1 MLVWD
6 GTLAVRP
13 AGAVLSTPMAMKI
26 TTSISINVEGDSEAL
41 REREL
46 ELAQQEI
53 MRYSA
58 ALADRLEEEG
68 IEDVTIG
75 IEGDE

>member
-1 MLVWD
+1 
-6 GTLAVRP
+6 
-13 AGAVLSTPMAMKI
+13 MKI
-26 TTSISINVEGDSEAL
+26 TTSISINVEGESEAL
-41 REREL
+41 RERVL

-68 IEDVTIG
+68 IEDVEIG
-75 IEGDE
+75 IEGDQ

>member
-1 MLVWD
+1 
-6 GTLAVRP
+6 
-13 AGAVLSTPMAMKI
+13 MKI
-26 TTSISINVEGDSEAL
+26 TTSISINVEGESEAL
-41 REREL
+41 RERVL

-58 ALADRLEEEG
+58 ALANRLEEEG

>member
-1 MLVWD
+1 
-6 GTLAVRP
+6 
-13 AGAVLSTPMAMKI
+13 MAMKI
-26 TTSISINVEGDSEAL
+26 TTSISINVEGESEAL
-41 REREL
+41 RERVL

>member
-1 MLVWD
+1 
-6 GTLAVRP
+6 
-13 AGAVLSTPMAMKI
+13 MKI
-26 TTSISINVEGDSEAL
+26 TTSISINVEGESETL
-41 REREL
+41 RERVL

>member
-1 MLVWD
+1 
-6 GTLAVRP
+6 
-13 AGAVLSTPMAMKI
+13 MKI
-26 TTSISINVEGDSEAL
+26 TTSISINVEGEDEAL
-41 REREL
+41 RERVL
-46 ELAQQEI
+46 ELAQQEV
-53 MRYSA
+53 MRFSA

>member
-1 MLVWD
+1 
-6 GTLAVRP
+6 
-13 AGAVLSTPMAMKI
+13 MKI
-26 TTSISINVEGDSEAL
+26 TTSISINVEGESEAL
-41 REREL
+41 RERVL

-68 IEDVTIG
+68 IEDGTIG

>member
-1 MLVWD
+1 
-6 GTLAVRP
+6 
-13 AGAVLSTPMAMKI
+13 MKI
-26 TTSISINVEGDSEAL
+26 TTSISINVEGEIEAL
-41 REREL
+41 RERVL

>member
-1 MLVWD
+1 
-6 GTLAVRP
+6 
-13 AGAVLSTPMAMKI
+13 MKI
-26 TTSISINVEGDSEAL
+26 TTSISINVEGESEAL
-41 REREL
+41 RERVL

-53 MRYSA
+53 RRYSA

-68 IEDVTIG
+68 IEDGTIG

>member
-1 MLVWD
+1 
-6 GTLAVRP
+6 
-13 AGAVLSTPMAMKI
+13 MKI
-26 TTSISINVEGDSEAL
+26 TTSISINVEGESEAL
-41 REREL
+41 CERVL

>member
-1 MLVWD
+1 M
-6 GTLAVRP
+6 R
-13 AGAVLSTPMAMKI
+13 I
-26 TTSISINVEGDSEAL
+26 TTAISINVEGEDEAL
-41 REREL
+41 RERVL
-46 ELAQQEI
+46 ELAQQEV
-53 MRYSA
+53 MRFSA